1 MAREMSQR
9 LQLRTVGDQVNRCLA
24 PSVFSYQI
32 LCVLYTGVYHNV
44 FLKKMNSKRK
54 KKERKNHWAIFYEVN
69 PVACSIWKK
78 KITFSLDYCEC

>member
-44 FLKKMNSKRK
+44 FLKKNEFKK
-54 KKERKNHWAIFYEVN
+54 KKERK
-69 PVACSIWKK
+69 KK
-78 KITFSLDYCEC
+78 PLSYIL